1 MKKRTSKSA
10 SATRKT
16 SSRSGMSAPTV
27 ATASISAENATS
39 GTAAEVAAS
48 VADQVRGMT
57 PGQFQN
63 SPVHSGIISPSGK
76 LTSKYKR

>member
-16 SSRSGMSAPTV
+16 SSRFGMSARTV
-27 ATASISAENATS
+27 ATASTRAKNATS

-48 VADQVRGMT
+48 VADQVRRMT
-57 PGQFQN
+57 PEQFQK
-63 SPVHSGIISPSGK
+63 SLVLSGIISSSGK